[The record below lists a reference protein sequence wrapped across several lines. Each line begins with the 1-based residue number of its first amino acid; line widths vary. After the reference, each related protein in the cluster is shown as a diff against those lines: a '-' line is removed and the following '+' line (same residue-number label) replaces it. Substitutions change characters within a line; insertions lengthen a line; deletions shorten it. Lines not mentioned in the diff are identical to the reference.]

1 MMSQALGHEVGFML
15 ASLLFLQQS
24 HWLTAEQLHYFR
36 GPILFGQTDWSGT
49 LPDTMVQ
56 NLVTAVRIER
66 FWQLLNEAEG
76 QTTSPCTP
84 AEVVCAL
91 QPYSLCAPLPHDLAH
106 ALLWSFT
113 QMVTWH
119 PELFEG
125 MGDAVGPDLHSSI
138 PPEPYTLQELGIRRK
153 VVARA
158 PKHRTSEP
166 EPPVS
171 EASGAQYEQFSLFE
185 V

>member
-1 MMSQALGHEVGFML
+1 LCFLYEEDGQVTSSCAL
-15 ASLLFLQQS
+15 
-24 HWLTAEQLHYFR
+24 
-36 GPILFGQTDWSGT
+36 
-49 LPDTMVQ
+49 
-56 NLVTAVRIER
+56 
-66 FWQLLNEAEG
+66 
-76 QTTSPCTP
+76 

-113 QMVTWH
+113 QVVTWH

-125 MGDAVGPDLHSSI
+125 MGDVVGLDLHSSI

-153 VVARA
+153 VVARV
-158 PKHRTSEP
+158 PKQRTSEP
-166 EPPVS
+166 EPLAS
-171 EASGAQYEQFSLFE
+171 EASGAEYEQSSLLK